1 DHLDDQALRGV
12 AGLDGRALLAALHE
26 VGVGRHVELA
36 LLLVWLVARDA
47 AGLEDRE
54 DVLLEADG
62 LLVLACA
69 ERRRGSGQGHS
80 QAHHAEDRGCESHRS
95 FSCESGSDY
104 YTPTG
109 RKRRI
114 HARRSWSTRPWTS
127 VSRRSRPPKRK
138 VSASWSR
145 PSR

>member
-36 LLLVWLVARDA
+36 LLLVGLVARDA
-47 AGLEDRE
+47 AGLEDRD

-62 LLVLACA
+62 LLLL
-69 ERRRGSGQGHS
+69 RRKGHP
-80 QAHHAEDRGCESHRS
+80 QAHHAENRRCESHRS

-109 RKRRI
+109 RNRRI